1 MTGWASRA
9 RLFMALAALICALQ
23 STAAVGGEELAVDI
37 ASLDPH
43 GSGGVIAVVSVVDSS
58 GRPVLGLTNDN
69 FAASVGGT
77 PVSIAE
83 VSAAVD
89 SDASV
94 GVVLAVDVSG
104 SMEGAPL
111 EQARQAARS
120 FVEGLAPADSLA
132 LVTFGDDAQPILG
145 FTTDRGLVSAKLD
158 GLQAGGD
165 TALYQ
170 ATSVSAYVAASAQTQ
185 RKAVVLLSD
194 GLDFGD
200 RSAVGREDALAQAA
214 SLGVPF
220 FAVGL
225 GSEIDRAY
233 LEYLALSTGGQF
245 LETPTPQGLSDL
257 FGAIG
262 DFLRSQYVVTADL
275 SGAIQDQDQ
284 PLALELQVTLGD
296 ASGSANEA
304 LPPLEVPVEI
314 VEPPAVTVNG
324 LVSGAEIDAPV
335 DLSVEGIADLESAT
349 VRVTVDGAVLAEMAS
364 PPYRLRL
371 DPSGFPA
378 GDHILGVEVVD
389 ATGVAV
395 ATELPFVAAVAS
407 GGAPSS
413 GLLMVGVVLVLMAAL
428 GAVALLV
435 MVRRRPGTEAVATR
449 VGPWAPR
456 RHQQSEP
463 VISLPSEAETELPAP
478 SDEPLGRLVVA
489 VGPHQGEAL
498 EIGTRPRR
506 IGSAVYC
513 DLVLTDEEGSIPPEE
528 ARVWVSEGRLMYH
541 RLTRLTS
548 FASDGPA
555 GGWLVLQDGEEVRV
569 GPHRL
574 VFELLAKEDSIA
586 EALRQLEERSQEQ
599 SSDESRRVSILD
611 VAFRGSEGGPGAREL
626 NPGNGTG
633 GEADSD

>member
-1 MTGWASRA
+1 MTEWASRA
-9 RLFMALAALICALQ
+9 RLFMVLAALICALQ

-37 ASLDPH
+37 ASLDPD
-43 GSGGVIAVVSVVDSS
+43 GSGGVIAVVSVVGGS
-58 GRPVLGLTNDN
+58 GRPVLGLTDDN
-69 FAASVGGT
+69 FAANVGGT
-77 PVSIAE
+77 PASIGE

-94 GVVLAVDVSG
+94 AVVLAVDVSG

-111 EQARQAARS
+111 DQARRAAQS

-132 LVTFGDDAQPILG
+132 LVTFGDDARPILG
-145 FTTDRGLVSAKLD
+145 FTTDRSLVSTELD
-158 GLQAGGD
+158 ALQAGGD

-170 ATSVSAYVAASAQTQ
+170 ATSVGAYVAASAQTQ

-194 GLDFGD
+194 GLDFGN

-214 SLGVPF
+214 ALGVPF

-233 LEYLALSTGGQF
+233 LEYLALGTGGQF
-245 LETPTPQGLSDL
+245 LETPTPQGLSEL
-257 FGAIG
+257 FGTIG
-262 DFLRSQYVVTADL
+262 DFLRSQYVVTVDV
-275 SGAIQDQDQ
+275 SGSIQDQDQ
-284 PLALELQVTLGD
+284 PLTLELQVTLGD
-296 ASGSANEA
+296 ASGGDSEV
-304 LPPLEVPVEI
+304 LPILEVPVEI
-314 VEPPAVTVNG
+314 VAPPAVTVNG

-335 DLSVEGIADLESAT
+335 DLSVDGVTDLGPAT
-349 VRVTVDGAVLAEMAS
+349 VRVTVDGAVLAEMVS
-364 PPYRLRL
+364 PPYRVRL
-371 DPSGFPA
+371 APADFAA

-389 ATGVAV
+389 ATGVAA
-395 ATELPFVAAVAS
+395 ATEVPFVAAVTS
-407 GGAPSS
+407 GGGPSS

-428 GAVALLV
+428 GTAALLAI
-435 MVRRRPGTEAVATR
+435 VRRRPGTEVVATR

-463 VISLPSEAETELPAP
+463 VISLPSEAETELPTP
-478 SDEPLGRLVVA
+478 SDEPLGRLVVV

-498 EIGTRPRR
+498 EIGTRPLR

-513 DLVLTDEEGSIPPEE
+513 DLVLSDEDGSIPPEE

-541 RLTRLTS
+541 RLTRLTA
-548 FASDGPA
+548 FASDGPT

-569 GPHRL
+569 GPYRL
-574 VFELLAKEDSIA
+574 VFELLARDDSIT
-586 EALRQLEERSQEQ
+586 EALRQLEERSQGQ
-599 SSDESRRVSILD
+599 PSVESRRVSILD
-611 VAFRGSEGGPGAREL
+611 VAFRGSEDGPGARGL

-633 GEADSD
+633 GEADND